1 MTAPPG
7 PPYGRRVSSEN
18 DRQGPE
24 QDEPRPDFEYEDR
37 VLAYVDILGWKDII
51 DRSAKD
57 NSGIEDVKTVLKAL
71 RMAAERAR
79 SITED
84 EVDEG
89 RVSHALEMTL
99 FSDTAVISCRPNH
112 VAVNLLVS
120 QLQWFCGDLMLAGLY
135 ARGSMVRGPLHHQDG
150 TIVGPALVEAHRL
163 ESTVARYPRIVLSDA
178 VLPLILDL
186 SNENRITH
194 RVEQDRDTFLIL
206 DPFATFEDG
215 AVRRERMLIA
225 RQRAFETQE
234 THRADVSIRAKMG
247 WLITFLTWKL
257 KLLDAESAP
266 PAAPKGTG
274 G

>member
-1 MTAPPG
+1 
-7 PPYGRRVSSEN
+7 VSSEN
-18 DRQGPE
+18 DREASERGDLPPE
-24 QDEPRPDFEYEDR
+24 FEYEDR

-51 DRSAKD
+51 DRSAKEQ
-57 NSGIEDVKTVLKAL
+57 SGIEDVNTALKAL

-79 SITED
+79 NITEH

-112 VAVNLLVS
+112 VAVNVLVS
-120 QLQWFCGDLMLAGLY
+120 QVQWFCGDLMLAGLY
-135 ARGSMVRGPLHHQDG
+135 ARGSMVRGPLHHHDG

-178 VLPLILDL
+178 VVPLILDL
-186 SNENRITH
+186 ANENRVTH
-194 RVEQDRDTFLIL
+194 RVVMDRDTLLIL
-206 DPFATFEDG
+206 DPFGTFEER

-234 THRADVSIRAKMG
+234 AHRADVSIRAKMG

-257 KLLDAESAP
+257 KIIDEEPVPPTAPHGHES
-266 PAAPKGTG
+266 
-274 G
+274 